1 MFNQNGNKDKLLK
14 MGISY
19 LYVFNLDK
27 NGLFT
32 RIKGSSC

>member
-1 MFNQNGNKDKLLK
+1 

-19 LYVFNLDK
+19 LYAFNLDK

-32 RIKGSSC
+32 RIKGNGLLIHQL